1 MADSVGTDVLDN
13 GLAALDTLANEIHI
27 LSAEPSNYAGVGT
40 NTLGKK
46 TFTAGAAVG
55 SPAAGT
61 SPTGRKVTTTAI
73 SDGAVTGTGT
83 AGYWAIIATTGSKL
97 LAKGALAAGVPVVSG
112 DTFILPAFVVQLPSG
127 SLS

>member
-1 MADSVGTDVLDN
+1 MADSVGADVLDN

-27 LSAEPSNYAGVGT
+27 LSAEPPDYAGIASR
-40 NTLGKK
+40 TLGKK
-46 TFTAGAAVG
+46 TFAAGAAIG

-73 SDGAVTGTGT
+73 SDGTVTSTGT
-83 AGYWAIIATTGSKL
+83 ATHWAIIATTGSKL

-127 SLS
+127 SL